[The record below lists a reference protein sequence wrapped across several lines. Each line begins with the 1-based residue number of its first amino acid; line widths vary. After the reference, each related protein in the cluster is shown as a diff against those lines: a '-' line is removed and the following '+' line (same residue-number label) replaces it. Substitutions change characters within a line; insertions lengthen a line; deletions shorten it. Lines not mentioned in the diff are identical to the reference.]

1 MTPSG
6 IDPATYR
13 LGSKRNIYEMFIR
26 GIYKSGAKKCGTQ
39 TNISL
44 NKVQVL
50 IKNIMTRNEGGG
62 LFVSRFILRLTCVC
76 LCTHMHIFLFK
87 DTQVC
92 AHINFE
98 KNSNC
103 YSPVSLHVI

>member
-62 LFVSRFILRLTCVC
+62 LFVIGL
-76 LCTHMHIFLFK
+76 FLG
-87 DTQVC
+87 
-92 AHINFE
+92 
-98 KNSNC
+98 
-103 YSPVSLHVI
+103 LHVYAYVHTCTYFYLRTHRYVRI